1 MRFLD
6 KVRTGYSPFLNK
18 TQLLLLYVYHWHD
31 WFVIHYWAALQGNA
45 QSKNGGRLVCA
56 AKRQNGGQIRLLPN
70 FWFLRKRGG
79 AFQIKVML
87 GEQNNIVWTPNS
99 KLLLSLMIRARKLT
113 ELNES
118 HLGSLYKWHETSELF
133 IIIYWHD

>member
-1 MRFLD
+1 MSIYIKQKL
-6 KVRTGYSPFLNK
+6 K
-18 TQLLLLYVYHWHD
+18 TQSLDYRLWDFWVKFRQATRLSGTKLNCCCWTCSIDMHD

-79 AFQIKVML
+79 SFQIKIML
-87 GEQNNIVWTPNS
+87 GGQNNIVWTPKR
-99 KLLLSLMIRARKLT
+99 KLLLSLMIRARKL
-113 ELNES
+113 
-118 HLGSLYKWHETSELF
+118 SEF
-133 IIIYWHD
+133 NPI